1 MAGER
6 KFENGWKYWFVEL
19 AILQFVAKIMKNVSA
34 SFRIIMLFT
43 CKVIEFNLT
52 ELEAANALNGK
63 WARRKIFKK

>member
-1 MAGER
+1 
-6 KFENGWKYWFVEL
+6 
-19 AILQFVAKIMKNVSA
+19 MKNVSA